1 MNRNKSDLKFLLAKY
16 GDNVVGLIGYGSM
29 LYGQTRKSS
38 VYDCWII
45 LKDPKLFHAQNEEL
59 YRHSLN
65 KPSNAKEQIR
75 LNQGWINF
83 YAVTENGI
91 DMKWAVVSENDFLRL
106 CYNKWMFV
114 KGRMQ
119 KPLTIFRS
127 TKRIEEAILA
137 ARREAT
143 RQAADL
149 LDSSFSL
156 DDFLH
161 MAMSLSYMADIRPE
175 SIRVKVSSIIESA
188 RETLYKIY
196 EPLLRELDYI
206 KEYEGVYRD
215 TRPDTAQMKA
225 RLQTRWYLW
234 KAKFHLGYR
243 KVLWRNYRT
252 YKHPLRYVF
261 YKIYDEMMKRLKY
274 NILAK

>member
-1 MNRNKSDLKFLLAKY
+1 MNKNKSDLKYLLAKY
-16 GDNVVGLIGYGSM
+16 GDNVVGLIGYGSRF
-29 LYGQTRKSS
+29 YGLTRKSS

-45 LKDPKLFHAQNEEL
+45 LKDSKLFHTQNEEL

-65 KPSNAKEQIR
+65 KPSNAEEQIR

-91 DMKWAVVSENDFLRL
+91 DMKWAVVSESDFLRL
-106 CYNKWMFV
+106 CYDKWMFV

-119 KPLTIFRS
+119 KPLKIFRS
-127 TKRIEEAILA
+127 TKAIEEAILA

-143 RQAADL
+143 RLAVDL
-149 LDSSFSL
+149 LDSPFSS
-156 DDFLH
+156 DDFLR

-175 SIRVKVSSIIESA
+175 SVRVKVSSIIDSA
-188 RETLYKIY
+188 GQNLHKMYQ
-196 EPLLRELDYI
+196 PLLRELDYV
-206 KEYEGVYRD
+206 KEYEGVYKD
-215 TRPDTAQMKA
+215 TRPNTVRRKA
-225 RLQTRWYLW
+225 WLQTRWYLW

-252 YKHPLRYVF
+252 YKHPLKYVF
-261 YKIYDEMMKRLKY
+261 YKIHDEMMKRLK
-274 NILAK
+274 